1 VNHTISLTS
10 TLATL
15 EDNTSF
21 KSLPRPE
28 IGCRHRLATL
38 KRQFHPTNPFTFYGK
53 GGPRNDEEEIAVD
66 LVKGGY
72 DPFATLI
79 LKPLRK
85 RFLNFIDVIVK

>member
-1 VNHTISLTS
+1 MV
-10 TLATL
+10 
-15 EDNTSF
+15 
-21 KSLPRPE
+21 KVGQE
-28 IGCRHRLATL
+28 IVDI
-38 KRQFHPTNPFTFYGK
+38 
-53 GGPRNDEEEIAVD
+53 DEEEIAVD